1 MNDFHVVIPARFGS
15 TRLPGKPLLDLAGKP
30 MIERVAERALLSRAR
45 TVTVATDDAR
55 IAQAVAR
62 LPVSAV
68 VTSARHE
75 SGSDRVH
82 EVAEKMNW
90 EEQTVVVNVQGDEPL
105 IPSSVINQVAG
116 MLLKNDQN
124 SVSTLAQPFSDPSEI
139 ADPNIV
145 KVVSD
150 LSGKALYFSRA
161 PIPWHRDYFPDEV
174 DRVDASLW
182 KRHVGI
188 YGYRVWALKEF
199 VRLPHSWVER
209 TESLEQLRFLENG
222 HSILVE
228 DSCEAIPVGID
239 TESDLARVR
248 QQLLSNE

>member
-1 MNDFHVVIPARFGS
+1 MKDFHVVIPARYGS
-15 TRLPGKPLLDLAGKP
+15 TRLPGKPLVDLAGKP
-30 MIERVAERALLSRAR
+30 MIERVAERALQSKAR
-45 TVTVATDDAR
+45 TVTIATDDLR
-55 IAQAVAR
+55 IAQAVDR

-68 VTSARHE
+68 VSSARHE
-75 SGSDRVH
+75 SGSDRVQ

-90 EEQTVVVNVQGDEPL
+90 DEQTVVVNVQGDEPQ
-105 IPSSVINQVAG
+105 IPPSVIDQVAG
-116 MLLKNDQN
+116 LLLENDKNA
-124 SVSTLAQPFSDPSEI
+124 VSTLAEPFSAPAEI

-150 LSGKALYFSRA
+150 LRGKALYFSRA
-161 PIPWHRDYFPDEV
+161 PIPWQRDYFPNEV
-174 DRVDASLW
+174 GRVDASSW

-188 YGYRVWALKEF
+188 YGYKVWALKEF
-199 VRLPHSWVER
+199 VRLPHSWLER

-228 DSCEAIPVGID
+228 DACETIPVGVD

-248 QQLLSNE
+248 QQLLSSE